1 MCKAAEELFRQDV
14 RHIVCVTSEC
24 ENWQQKA
31 LPAKCGMLKNILE
44 AAQYLAIVKIICK
57 ERKQR
62 YLLCGGFGQ
71 HHAFIF
77 FVARHNQLFYLLL
90 WTLLHPFNLLHI

>member
-57 ERKQR
+57 ERKKR

-90 WTLLHPFNLLHI
+90 WPLLHPFNLLHI